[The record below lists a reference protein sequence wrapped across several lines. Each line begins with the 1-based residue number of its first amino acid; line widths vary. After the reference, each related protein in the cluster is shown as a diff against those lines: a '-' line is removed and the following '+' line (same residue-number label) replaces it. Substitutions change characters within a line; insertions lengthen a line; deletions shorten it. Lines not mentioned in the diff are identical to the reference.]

1 MCSLG
6 LARRWLLKAPENPSR
21 NFVNS
26 PVVIPFFSTRAMHEA
41 VREEAMAALGRVYDS
56 QWYVLGEELAQ
67 FEQEYSQFNQ
77 IAHTVGV
84 GNGLEALTLALRAL
98 GIGPGDEVLV
108 PSNTYIAT
116 WLAVSHVGA
125 TPVPV
130 EPDPATSNLNPAGLA
145 AALTPRT
152 RAILPVHLYG
162 QPCRMPE
169 ILAFAA
175 QYNLPVV
182 EDNAQAQGATLGGQL
197 TGSFGA
203 LNATSFYPTKNLGAL
218 GDAGA
223 ITTNDTNLAGQL
235 RRLRNYGAATKNHHE
250 LPGYNS
256 RLDELQAAVLR
267 VKLRH
272 LPAWNQQRQQL
283 AAWYGAYLADTPGLQ
298 LPAVVAGAAPVWH
311 LYVVHTARRDALR
324 QYLSARGIETLL
336 HYPVPP
342 HRQPAYAPLG
352 WAVGSLPIAEKL
364 AATCLS
370 LPLWPGMTE
379 GMVATVARA
388 IRAFCRE

>member
-1 MCSLG
+1 
-6 LARRWLLKAPENPSR
+6 
-21 NFVNS
+21 
-26 PVVIPFFSTRAMHEA
+26 MHAA
-41 VREEAMAALGRVYDS
+41 VRAETLAAMTRVYDS
-56 QWYVLGEELAQ
+56 NWYVLGEEVAQ
-67 FEQEYSQFNQ
+67 FEQEYSRFSGVS
-77 IAHTVGV
+77 HTVGV

-116 WLAVSHVGA
+116 WLAVTHVGA

-130 EPDPATSNLNPAGLA
+130 EPDPATSNLDPARLA

-175 QYNLPVV
+175 LHGLAAV
-182 EDNAQAQGATLGGQL
+182 EDNAQAQEATFAGQL

-203 LNATSFYPTKNLGAL
+203 VNATSFYPTKNLGAL

-223 ITTNDTNLAGQL
+223 ITTNDAALAGQL
-235 RRLRNYGAATKNHHE
+235 RHLRNYGATQKNQHE

-272 LPAWNQQRQQL
+272 LPIWTQQRRQL
-283 AAWYGAYLADTPGLQ
+283 AAWYNAYLANIPGLQ

-311 LYVVHTARRDALR
+311 LYVVHTTRREALR
-324 QYLSARGIETLL
+324 QYLAAQSIETLV

-342 HRQPAYAPLG
+342 HLQPAYAPLG
-352 WAVGSLPIAEKL
+352 WPVGTLPIAETL

-379 GMVATVARA
+379 ELVATVARA
-388 IRAFCRE
+388 VRAFFQQ